1 MTGRGAGYCAGYQV
15 PGYVNQG
22 PGMGYGGWGRGGGGG
37 GRGWRNGFNATGL
50 TGWQRAG
57 YGMQPF
63 QAAPPVITG
72 EQEMDALKEQAGYLE
87 KSLEG
92 INKRITELE
101 SKAGK

>member
-1 MTGRGAGYCAGYQV
+1 
-15 PGYVNQG
+15 
-22 PGMGYGGWGRGGGGG
+22 MGYGGWGRGAGRG
-37 GRGWRNGFNATGL
+37 GRGWRNWFHATGL

-63 QAAPPVITG
+63 RTAGPEIPQ
-72 EQEMDALKEQAGYLE
+72 EQELDSLKEEAGYLE